1 MRRRFGFMVR
11 LDRFPGGM
19 FRFFGRIPILFGF
32 LILD

>member
-19 FRFFGRIPILFGF
+19 FRFFHPYRFVVKSSLS
-32 LILD
+32 